1 MTEPYAYTIPN
12 KYFAPHKVVIP
23 FTARV
28 AYEIENGKIK
38 IIEIGLS
45 ESAVKYVKTSPQLV
59 NDIKAEMESKL
70 LPVRNSHVDET
81 IINAIADYLA
91 APHI

>member
-1 MTEPYAYTIPN
+1 MKEPYAYTIPN

-28 AYEIENGKIK
+28 AYEIENGNIK

-45 ESAVKYVKTSPQLV
+45 ESAVKYVKTS
-59 NDIKAEMESKL
+59 S
-70 LPVRNSHVDET
+70 
-81 IINAIADYLA
+81 
-91 APHI
+91 

>member
-1 MTEPYAYTIPN
+1 MNEPYAYTIPN

-70 LPVRNSHVDET
+70 LPVRNAHINPT
-81 IINAIADYLA
+81 IAAAL

>member
-1 MTEPYAYTIPN
+1 MIPEPYAYTIPN
-12 KYFAPHKVVIP
+12 KYFAPHKVIIP

-28 AYEIENGKIK
+28 AYEIVNGKIK
-38 IIEIGLS
+38 IIEVGLS

-59 NDIKAEMESKL
+59 NDIRKEMESKL
-70 LPVRNSHVDET
+70 LPVRNAHVNET
-81 IINAIADYLA
+81 IMAAI